1 MDVSMPDMRF
11 QSDKEISTQ
20 TGGTLAGLMEAAK
33 PYLTAV
39 LIVTILLSIW
49 IGLRA

>member
-1 MDVSMPDMRF
+1 MADSRF

-20 TGGTLAGLMEAAK
+20 AATALTTLIEAAR
-33 PYLTAV
+33 PYLAAV

-49 IGLRA
+49 IGLRAA